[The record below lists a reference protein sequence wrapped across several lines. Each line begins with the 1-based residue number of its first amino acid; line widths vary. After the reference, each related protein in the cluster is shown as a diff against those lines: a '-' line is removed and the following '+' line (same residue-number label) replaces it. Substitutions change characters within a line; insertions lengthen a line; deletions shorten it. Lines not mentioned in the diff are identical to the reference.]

1 MDKRAA
7 SGRDVGFTLGQVQ
20 AECAYPIQMITS
32 LTVKQKLNEH
42 AQLHL
47 EGILWETRG
56 TDWIDQVTS
65 QDPIAVY
72 AENQEGRVLL
82 FSGVV
87 TGMEMV
93 SQNRLHLV
101 RIQAASYS
109 SLLDYQERSR
119 SFQDCGMGYGSLIRE
134 VLMEYPG
141 SVFLSPAIPEGQAI
155 GRMLL
160 QCRETDW
167 AFLKRVASRSHAVLI
182 PDILGNAPRFSVGPM
197 KQQAELQDGSHVVAK
212 RDVSRYQAV
221 LGSGL
226 EAYEG
231 QYITYHLHSRQR
243 LNQGDQVMYQ
253 GRPLIVGSVGI
264 SAQDGVLDFAYTL
277 GPEEGCAV
285 PERTNPRLHGVSL
298 LGSVLEAKNQQVKLK
313 LNIDRG
319 RDTAGSC
326 WFPYASQAGNLFYCM
341 PEPGTVLSLYFPGDR
356 EDGAV
361 AVNAVRKNGG
371 SCAGTSNPNMKYM
384 ATPQGKEW
392 KLGETDIS
400 FTAQDELFLSMDAA
414 QGVQFKSHGD
424 LNIFT
429 KQKLILK
436 AAEQFK
442 VLAKTGDVI
451 VNSNETSSLYLMGG
465 AAGDTHVMAGSD
477 LIYNGRLKEVFADR
491 LNEEIAYEE
500 KKFDW
505 GALATNVL
513 AGLAAVATVCAIVV
527 VIGAT
532 AGVGAAVIGP
542 IVAGAALSGTIAVA
556 GTAVGDI
563 MRGEVSSQEDYLLAG
578 FKGAVEGAIS
588 GAILGAPALSGVTML
603 GSKLLAK
610 SVISGT
616 TALFTDAISQG
627 IDIFTGRSKG
637 YDWKRGLFAF
647 GVGAAMPVVARGINE
662 GAKKLAQRY
671 GEKMPNWVNKA
682 LCILGGEPVDL
693 IEGNVLYDTVDFE
706 LPGPLPLVFKRNWNS
721 ASRVMGHLGHGTRY
735 NYEMGM
741 EEFEEERALAVFLQ
755 DGRVG
760 IFSCLLIGE
769 ETFSYEDSLLLRRRD
784 DSYELLE
791 PDTGCRYQLT
801 ESVGGYLP
809 YKLTAVRDRAGH
821 AIEFSY
827 DTSGY
832 LSQIRDSAGRTLKA
846 SVNGAGRL
854 TRIALQEEGG
864 SLSPLVQYEY
874 SGGQDLTAVTDAM
887 GKVLRMK
894 YSNHLLRQKTDRNN
908 HSFYWK
914 YDKEEDGARAV
925 ESWGDGGVLT
935 VLIDYHDKE
944 GYNEV
949 RTSRDGKPT
958 RYEYDERSLCTRV
971 INPDFSETSTAYNER
986 YQVVQTVDEEGRA
999 TSFEYNDL
1007 SQTTGITFADGS
1019 KMKFAYDPEGALI
1032 KTTNPEG
1039 NSQTFEWNPDGTLAR
1054 AVDEEGRETLYRYNE
1069 QKLVEAV
1076 INAKGEEISLGYD
1089 RHLNLSRI
1097 TLPDGSSA
1105 LFEYDSRGNCI
1116 SETNPLGAMETY
1128 QYDALN
1134 RMVRAYLSDGNQV
1147 ALTYDGYDGV
1157 LKAKDSQREVNFTYT
1172 ILGSMTSRTQD
1183 GRTLRY
1189 HYDSEEQLV
1198 SVTNEKGE
1206 TWEFERDVRGNIIK
1220 EVQYGG
1226 QTYEYERDHSGLITK
1241 IHRPGGRYTRYQY
1254 DRLGQVIRT
1263 DYHDQGFDAF
1273 AYNKNGA
1280 LIEAENQH
1288 VKVRL
1293 ERDKTGQITK
1303 EWQDYDW
1310 AANEYDEAGN
1320 CIRTTS
1326 RFGADIRMERDAMG
1340 QVIELAAYQD
1350 NNRKWSAQMD
1360 YNCLGQETRRLVSGG
1375 VLSSFEYDKT
1385 GRPIQ
1390 HVVGTKDRPR
1400 GGGEYRRRQY
1410 EWGINS
1416 QLKRATNELSGGSIL
1431 YSYDSFGS
1439 LIGSKADQFEK
1450 LFRVTDEV
1458 GNLYEREDR
1467 SDRIYGAGSRLE
1479 KSAARNGQGT
1489 QYQTGRQEEKGHGT
1503 KYFYDK
1509 EGNLSKKVEAGG
1521 DTWLY
1526 AYYGNGMLKK
1536 VVKPDRSGVRF
1547 IYDPFGRRIEK
1558 AVSLVGSENALPKAE
1573 AGPTLEEAPWVQ
1585 VGGGIIRK
1593 PFNKKQDSN
1602 LDAGAEQS
1610 LYVEESLEPKTEYQ
1624 TVIRFLW
1631 SGDTLLHEW
1640 ETGKEG
1646 KRKLRE
1652 REGEKADYILK
1663 MEEKADRKAR
1673 AEADK
1678 GTEPPKNLIT
1688 WVFQD
1693 DFIPRAKLTED
1704 GSYSIISDYLGT
1716 PVEAYDEEG
1725 KKVWERE
1732 LDIYGRV
1739 KRSQKDRFGKT
1750 TELVGEDGFIPFRY
1764 QGQYEDVETGLYYN
1778 RFRYYSPSDGC
1789 YTQVDPIGLAGNN
1802 PTLYG
1807 YVSNPTMW
1815 IDVFGLAGRGGAYF
1829 FEFTNGMKYIGKGE
1843 EGRMWRSVAV
1853 RAKQAGLTIDDLISY
1868 SNSSTNGNNEL
1879 GKMVEYWLMKEAGFE
1894 RGDIPKAS

>member
-1 MDKRAA
+1 
-7 SGRDVGFTLGQVQ
+7 
-20 AECAYPIQMITS
+20 
-32 LTVKQKLNEH
+32 
-42 AQLHL
+42 
-47 EGILWETRG
+47 
-56 TDWIDQVTS
+56 
-65 QDPIAVY
+65 
-72 AENQEGRVLL
+72 
-82 FSGVV
+82 
-87 TGMEMV
+87 
-93 SQNRLHLV
+93 
-101 RIQAASYS
+101 
-109 SLLDYQERSR
+109 
-119 SFQDCGMGYGSLIRE
+119 
-134 VLMEYPG
+134 
-141 SVFLSPAIPEGQAI
+141 
-155 GRMLL
+155 
-160 QCRETDW
+160 
-167 AFLKRVASRSHAVLI
+167 
-182 PDILGNAPRFSVGPM
+182 
-197 KQQAELQDGSHVVAK
+197 
-212 RDVSRYQAV
+212 
-221 LGSGL
+221 
-226 EAYEG
+226 
-231 QYITYHLHSRQR
+231 
-243 LNQGDQVMYQ
+243 
-253 GRPLIVGSVGI
+253 
-264 SAQDGVLDFAYTL
+264 
-277 GPEEGCAV
+277 
-285 PERTNPRLHGVSL
+285 
-298 LGSVLEAKNQQVKLK
+298 
-313 LNIDRG
+313 
-319 RDTAGSC
+319 
-326 WFPYASQAGNLFYCM
+326 
-341 PEPGTVLSLYFPGDR
+341 
-356 EDGAV
+356 
-361 AVNAVRKNGG
+361 
-371 SCAGTSNPNMKYM
+371 
-384 ATPQGKEW
+384 
-392 KLGETDIS
+392 
-400 FTAQDELFLSMDAA
+400 
-414 QGVQFKSHGD
+414 
-424 LNIFT
+424 
-429 KQKLILK
+429 
-436 AAEQFK
+436 
-442 VLAKTGDVI
+442 
-451 VNSNETSSLYLMGG
+451 
-465 AAGDTHVMAGSD
+465 
-477 LIYNGRLKEVFADR
+477 
-491 LNEEIAYEE
+491 
-500 KKFDW
+500 
-505 GALATNVL
+505 
-513 AGLAAVATVCAIVV
+513 
-527 VIGAT
+527 
-532 AGVGAAVIGP
+532 
-542 IVAGAALSGTIAVA
+542 
-556 GTAVGDI
+556 
-563 MRGEVSSQEDYLLAG
+563 
-578 FKGAVEGAIS
+578 
-588 GAILGAPALSGVTML
+588 
-603 GSKLLAK
+603 
-610 SVISGT
+610 
-616 TALFTDAISQG
+616 
-627 IDIFTGRSKG
+627 
-637 YDWKRGLFAF
+637 
-647 GVGAAMPVVARGINE
+647 
-662 GAKKLAQRY
+662 
-671 GEKMPNWVNKA
+671 
-682 LCILGGEPVDL
+682 
-693 IEGNVLYDTVDFE
+693 
-706 LPGPLPLVFKRNWNS
+706 
-721 ASRVMGHLGHGTRY
+721 
-735 NYEMGM
+735 
-741 EEFEEERALAVFLQ
+741 
-755 DGRVG
+755 
-760 IFSCLLIGE
+760 
-769 ETFSYEDSLLLRRRD
+769 
-784 DSYELLE
+784 
-791 PDTGCRYQLT
+791 
-801 ESVGGYLP
+801 
-809 YKLTAVRDRAGH
+809 
-821 AIEFSY
+821 
-827 DTSGY
+827 
-832 LSQIRDSAGRTLKA
+832 
-846 SVNGAGRL
+846 
-854 TRIALQEEGG
+854 
-864 SLSPLVQYEY
+864 
-874 SGGQDLTAVTDAM
+874 
-887 GKVLRMK
+887 
-894 YSNHLLRQKTDRNN
+894 
-908 HSFYWK
+908 
-914 YDKEEDGARAV
+914 
-925 ESWGDGGVLT
+925 
-935 VLIDYHDKE
+935 
-944 GYNEV
+944 
-949 RTSRDGKPT
+949 
-958 RYEYDERSLCTRV
+958 
-971 INPDFSETSTAYNER
+971 
-986 YQVVQTVDEEGRA
+986 
-999 TSFEYNDL
+999 
-1007 SQTTGITFADGS
+1007 ITFADGS

-1147 ALTYDGYDGV
+1147 ALTYDGYDDV

-1206 TWEFERDVRGNIIK
+1206 TWEFERDVRGNVIK

-1226 QTYEYERDHSGLITK
+1226 QTYEYKRDYSGLITK
-1241 IHRPGGRYTRYQY
+1241 IRRPGGRYTRYQY
-1254 DRLGQVIRT
+1254 DKLGQVIRT
-1263 DYHDQGFDAF
+1263 DYHDQSFDAF

-1310 AANEYDEAGN
+1310 AASEYDEAGN

-1340 QVIELAAYQD
+1340 QVIELAAYHD

-1360 YNCLGQETRRLVSGG
+1360 YNRLGQETRRLVSGG

-1390 HVVGTKDRPR
+1390 HVVGTKDRPG

-1416 QLKRATNELSGGSIL
+1416 QLKRVTNELSGGSII

-1450 LFRVTDEV
+1450 LFCVTDEV
-1458 GNLYEREDR
+1458 GNLY
-1467 SDRIYGAGSRLE
+1467 
-1479 KSAARNGQGT
+1479 
-1489 QYQTGRQEEKGHGT
+1489 
-1503 KYFYDK
+1503 
-1509 EGNLSKKVEAGG
+1509 G

-1526 AYYGNGMLKK
+1526 AYYGNWMLKK

-1573 AGPTLEEAPWVQ
+1573 TGPTLEEAPWVQ

-1602 LDAGAEQS
+1602 LDSGAEQS

-1673 AEADK
+1673 AKADK

-1894 RGDIPKAS
+1894 RGDIPKDYLNKILSGEKSWNANKNLQKQAKEIADKMKKNQIKCKG